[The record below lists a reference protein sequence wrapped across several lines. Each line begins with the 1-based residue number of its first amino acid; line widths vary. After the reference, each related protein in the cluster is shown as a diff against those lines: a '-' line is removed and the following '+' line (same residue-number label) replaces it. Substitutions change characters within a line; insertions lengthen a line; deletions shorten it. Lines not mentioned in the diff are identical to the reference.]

1 MMEEGEDGGAT
12 AAVRQL
18 QESIVSNPDDP
29 GPHFNLGVLLWENVK
44 ESKETREKAAEHF
57 LISAKLN
64 PHNGTAF
71 RYLGH
76 YYSRVSMDHQRALK
90 CYQRAVTLT
99 PDDTESGEALCD
111 LLDEGGKE
119 SLEVSVCREASDKS
133 PRAFWA
139 FRRLG
144 YLQIHRKKWSEAV
157 PSLQHAIRGY
167 PACADLWEALG
178 RAYQRLGMFTAAIKS
193 YARATELDS
202 SRLFAL
208 VESGNINLML
218 GSFRKGV
225 EQFQQALLISPQNV
239 SAQYGLASALLGLS
253 NECINSG
260 AFKWGASLLEEA
272 SNVARAGTCLAG
284 NIYCIWKLHGDIQ
297 LAYANCL
304 PWTEEGQSF
313 ENDHE
318 AMRTSILSW
327 RTTCQSA
334 AVYACSSYQ
343 RALHLAPWQANIYT
357 DIAIASDLICSFNE
371 CTKQDHNVWQL
382 AEKMSLG
389 GLLLE
394 GDNYEFWV
402 VLGCLCGGSALRQ
415 HAFIRGLQIDVSLA
429 IAWAYLGKLGML
441 GKLSCQSCSRYL
453 NVLLFQLYREKDDT
467 RLAMQAF
474 DRARSIDPSLALP
487 WAGMSADIYAREMTP
502 DEAYE
507 SCLRAVQ
514 ILPLAEFQIGL
525 AKLAKLS
532 GRLSSSQVF
541 GAIQQAVQ
549 RAPYYSESHNMKGLV
564 CEARL
569 DYQTASASFR
579 LARCAD
585 SSFAGK
591 VSKSHIG
598 DVSINLARSLFQ
610 AGNALHAVQECEE
623 LNKEGLHIY
632 ALSLWKL
639 GKNDLVLSITKDL
652 AAHAL
657 SMKQPSKD
665 ASVILICRLLY
676 YISGL
681 ESAATSILKMPKE
694 LFQSSKISFVV
705 SAFHALDQCN
715 LLESVVSSSRR
726 YVVSNEEITRMHFL
740 IALGKLVKQGSMGC
754 LGIES
759 GLKHLRKV
767 LHMYPSSDLIR
778 NLLGYLQLSCKEWK
792 DPHIAS
798 RCFIIGPSRG
808 LDEKGLKSAY
818 DILGAGAVACY
829 ASQNYKKFA
838 VPTCKCQ
845 FMHETRAIRQL
856 QMQLHQEPWNHNAL
870 YLLILNYLQKAC
882 EERFPQHLCDILGRL
897 IKVALSDQ
905 LRSKK
910 DMSSQ
915 YQTFQLLLCSSE
927 ISLQGGNHIGC
938 INHAKSASG
947 FLLPNHYLFFAHLQL
962 CRAYAAEDNLSNL
975 HEEYTRCLELK
986 TDCPIGWICL
996 KLIKS
1001 QYELQADSNL
1011 LEMCFESCSKEIK
1024 NSENMWMAIFSLV
1037 QGLIAVWTN
1046 DFICA
1051 EELLAQACSLGGAES
1066 CLFLCHGAI
1075 CIELARQLFD
1085 SQFISL
1091 AVRSLKKAKE
1101 ASVIS
1106 LPIVSLL
1113 LGQAEA
1119 SIGST
1124 VKWEKNLRLEWF
1136 SWPPER
1142 RPAELF
1148 FQMHLLSRESKD
1160 GSGSSSSVEFCQDPR
1175 SWILRAIHLNPSC
1188 LRYWKALQKLTE

>member
-1 MMEEGEDGGAT
+1 MLPSLPEEGENGGAT
-12 AAVRQL
+12 AAAAVVRQL
-18 QESIVSNPDDP
+18 QESTVSNPDDP
-29 GPHFNLGVLLWENVK
+29 GPHFNLGVLLWENAK

-64 PHNGTAF
+64 PQNGAAF

-76 YYSRVSMDHQRALK
+76 YYSRVSIDHQRALK

-119 SLEVSVCREASDKS
+119 SLEVSVCREASEKS

-144 YLQIHRKKWSEAV
+144 YLQIHQKKWSEAV

-178 RAYQRLGMFTAAIKS
+178 CAYQRLGMFTAAIKS

-318 AMRTSILSW
+318 AMRTSIHSW

-394 GDNYEFWV
+394 GDNNEFWV

-429 IAWAYLGKLGML
+429 IAWAYLGKL
-441 GKLSCQSCSRYL
+441 
-453 NVLLFQLYREKDDT
+453 YREKDDT

-487 WAGMSADIYAREMTP
+487 WAGMSADIYARII
-502 DEAYE
+502 
-507 SCLRAVQ
+507 LRFHLLV
-514 ILPLAEFQIGL
+514 
-525 AKLAKLS
+525 
-532 GRLSSSQVF
+532 SQVF

-569 DYQTASASFR
+569 DYQTASASYR

-585 SSFAGK
+585 STFAGK

-623 LNKEGLHIY
+623 LNKEGLLDLEGLHIY

-652 AAHAL
+652 AARAL

-754 LGIES
+754 LGMES

-870 YLLILNYLQKAC
+870 YLLILNYLQKAR
-882 EERFPQHLCDILGRL
+882 EERFPQHSCEILGRL

-915 YQTFQLLLCSSE
+915 YQMFQLLLCASE

-996 KLIKS
+996 KLIES

-1091 AVRSLKKAKE
+1091 AIRSLKKAKE

>member
-1 MMEEGEDGGAT
+1 MLPSLPEEGENGGAT
-12 AAVRQL
+12 AAAAVVRQL
-18 QESIVSNPDDP
+18 QESTVSNPDDP
-29 GPHFNLGVLLWENVK
+29 GPHFNLGVLLWENAK

-64 PHNGTAF
+64 PQNGAAF

-76 YYSRVSMDHQRALK
+76 YYSRVSIDHQRALK

-119 SLEVSVCREASDKS
+119 SLEVSVCREASEKS

-144 YLQIHRKKWSEAV
+144 YLQIHQKKWSEAV

-167 PACADLWEALG
+167 PACADLWEVCFGLRLPAV
-178 RAYQRLGMFTAAIKS
+178 RHVYCSYQVFEQS

-318 AMRTSILSW
+318 AMRTSIHSW

-394 GDNYEFWV
+394 GDNNEFWV

-429 IAWAYLGKLGML
+429 IAWAYLGKL
-441 GKLSCQSCSRYL
+441 
-453 NVLLFQLYREKDDT
+453 YREKDDT

-487 WAGMSADIYAREMTP
+487 WAGMSADIYARII
-502 DEAYE
+502 
-507 SCLRAVQ
+507 LRFHLLV
-514 ILPLAEFQIGL
+514 
-525 AKLAKLS
+525 
-532 GRLSSSQVF
+532 SQVF

-569 DYQTASASFR
+569 DYQTASASYR

-585 SSFAGK
+585 STFAGK

-623 LNKEGLHIY
+623 LNKEGLLDLEGLHIY

-652 AAHAL
+652 AARAL

-754 LGIES
+754 LGMES

-870 YLLILNYLQKAC
+870 YLLILNYLQKAR
-882 EERFPQHLCDILGRL
+882 EERFPQHSCEILGRL

-915 YQTFQLLLCSSE
+915 YQMFQLLLCASE

-996 KLIKS
+996 KLIES

-1091 AVRSLKKAKE
+1091 AIRSLKKAKE